1 MAENNRRTMIL
12 IMILVA
18 ILLIVGAWFLF
29 NKFALKEN
37 EAIKNENTAKA
48 AKILKIKNL
57 AQENLGFFPTDKQQ
71 EDILEKLESH
81 PQYTN
86 LHLDLDTSIDIK
98 NNLGNRYP
106 FSSPVT
112 ETVPTQN

>member
-1 MAENNRRTMIL
+1 MAENNRRSMIL

-29 NKFALKEN
+29 DKFLKKEQ
-37 EAIKNENTAKA
+37 EATQTANAMKA
-48 AKILKIKNL
+48 AKVLKIKNL

-98 NNLGNRYP
+98 NNPGNRYP
-106 FSSPVT
+106 FNAPIAET
-112 ETVPTQN
+112 EPTQN